1 MLHYTRWYGAKVR
14 YNMSM
19 VIVWALSWWYGAGWK
34 SVLLGLKER
43 LALSYD
49 YFSIGL
55 LASTLF
61 APFRQ
66 ISAGRV
72 QGPIG
77 IQIRAAVDKLISRII
92 GAIVRLILIF
102 VGAVWLFVQS
112 LIGVLALVAWAFLPI
127 LPVIGFIVMLSGW
140 VPTWR

>member
-34 SVLLGLKER
+34 SFLLGLRER
-43 LALSYD
+43 LASSYD

-66 ISAGRV
+66 ISASKV

-77 IQIRAAVDKLISRII
+77 VQLRAAVDKLISRVI
-92 GAIVRLILIF
+92 GAFVRMILIF
-102 VGAVWLFVQS
+102 VGIVWLFLQS
-112 LIGVLALVAWAFLPI
+112 LIGAVLLVVWAILPI
-127 LPVIGFIVMLSGW
+127 LPLIGFIFMLSGW
-140 VPTWR
+140 VPIWK

>member
-1 MLHYTRWYGAKVR
+1 
-14 YNMSM
+14 M

-34 SVLLGLKER
+34 SVLLGLRER

-77 IQIRAAVDKLISRII
+77 IQLRAAVDKLISRII

-112 LIGVLALVAWAFLPI
+112 LIGVVVLVAWALLPI
-127 LPVIGFIVMLSGW
+127 LPVVGFIVMLSGW

>member
-1 MLHYTRWYGAKVR
+1 
-14 YNMSM
+14 M

-112 LIGVLALVAWAFLPI
+112 LIGVLVLVAWAFLPI

>member
-1 MLHYTRWYGAKVR
+1 MHHYTRWNGAKVR

-34 SVLLGLKER
+34 SFLLGLKER
-43 LALSYD
+43 IASSYD

-66 ISAGRV
+66 ISAGKV
-72 QGPIG
+72 QGPIN

-92 GAIVRLILIF
+92 GAFVRLIIIVVGVVWLSVQSII
-102 VGAVWLFVQS
+102 GAVAV
-112 LIGVLALVAWAFLPI
+112 VLWAFVPI
-127 LPVIGFIVMLSGW
+127 LPFIGFILMLSGW

>member
-1 MLHYTRWYGAKVR
+1 
-14 YNMSM
+14 MSM

-34 SVLLGLKER
+34 SFLLGLKER
-43 LALSYD
+43 IASSYD

-66 ISAGRV
+66 ISAGKV
-72 QGPIG
+72 QGPIN

-92 GAIVRLILIF
+92 GAFVRLIIIF
-102 VGAVWLFVQS
+102 VGVVWLSVQS
-112 LIGVLALVAWAFLPI
+112 IIGAVAVVLWAFVPI
-127 LPVIGFIVMLSGW
+127 LPFIGFILMLSGW